1 MLMGKLAGLALELA
15 LAAPLLLFLPAYYVY
30 KLTTY
35 FLSSIF
41 PEDVSGK
48 VVLITGA
55 SSGIGEVCI
64 HTYTS
69 PRTRRLLL
77 ASHIEQLN

>member
-1 MLMGKLAGLALELA
+1 MLMSTLAGLALELA

-30 KLTTY
+30 KLTTS
-35 FLSSIF
+35 FLSSVF

-55 SSGIGEVCI
+55 SSGIGEVYRI
-64 HTYTS
+64 HLSLTPQFIY
-69 PRTRRLLL
+69 RLG
-77 ASHIEQLN
+77 